1 MLIVAGIELYVRYY
15 PSTFNLKAK
24 YLKNNY
30 TKIETVI
37 LGSSHNQN
45 ALNPAYFKSSTINLA
60 NAGQDVQLDAAL
72 FFKYIPQLK
81 SLKEIILEM
90 DYHTMEEKNDSSYF
104 RLPWYY
110 KFYNIELYPVSLLH
124 RSSVYASSPS
134 FFNQLLIDEINP
146 TKTRYKLNKYGFIQN
161 DFPGVMAELKYDS
174 FLLAETAPQR
184 LKDKHRN
191 QSIENFN
198 YNRAKLDSIIQYCVF
213 NNIKIFLISTPMYPT
228 YIKNEISE
236 KNTRRNKYID
246 SLKDLPNTFYYNF
259 ENSHLFNVYNFKN
272 DDHLNSKGANKFTS
286 VISDI
291 IQQKRNVNN

>member
-291 IQQKRNVNN
+291 IQQKRM